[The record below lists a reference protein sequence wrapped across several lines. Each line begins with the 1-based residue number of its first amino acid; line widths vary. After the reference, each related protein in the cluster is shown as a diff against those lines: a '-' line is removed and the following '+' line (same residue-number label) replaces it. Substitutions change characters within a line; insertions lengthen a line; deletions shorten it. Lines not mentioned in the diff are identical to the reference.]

1 MSVTCAHYEAHTTTP
16 LLIMCV
22 NLLISLYVLYYS
34 QPLRDCFLGGAD
46 GLKSQASDKT
56 VRALPTNLPLTVSPT
71 IIITFNLTAIT
82 HLGHQLPVQHLG
94 TPHVMEK
101 PNPHTY
107 LKLPALLRIVN
118 IINISPSPKREKIP
132 SYRRGILR
140 HSTYN

>member
-1 MSVTCAHYEAHTTTP
+1 M
-16 LLIMCV
+16 
-22 NLLISLYVLYYS
+22 YYS
-34 QPLRDCFLGGAD
+34 QPLRGCFLGGAND
-46 GLKSQASDKT
+46 LKSQASD
-56 VRALPTNLPLTVSPT
+56 T
-71 IIITFNLTAIT
+71 IIRAPPHEPAPHWLAHHNNNFNLTAIT